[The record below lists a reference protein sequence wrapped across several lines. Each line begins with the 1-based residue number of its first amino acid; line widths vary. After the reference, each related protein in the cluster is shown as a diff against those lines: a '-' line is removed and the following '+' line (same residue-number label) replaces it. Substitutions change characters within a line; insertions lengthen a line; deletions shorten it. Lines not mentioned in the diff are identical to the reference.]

1 MTITMEF
8 HSILVLHCFAVFR
21 ITLIVLWVVLN
32 LLLCG
37 QPDVRLEEVYS
48 HEARPH
54 AHPDLTDNRVN
65 NLILNRVPPRG
76 GGGGGGGGGVERF
89 KVCGRGGG

>member
-1 MTITMEF
+1 
-8 HSILVLHCFAVFR
+8 
-21 ITLIVLWVVLN
+21 LIVLWVVLN

-54 AHPDLTDNRVN
+54 AHPDLT
-65 NLILNRVPPRG
+65 
-76 GGGGGGGGGVERF
+76 ERTESTTSS
-89 KVCGRGGG
+89 

>member
-1 MTITMEF
+1 MTITMKF
-8 HSILVLHCFAVFR
+8 NSILRPLVLHSFTVFR
-21 ITLIVLWVVLN
+21 LTLIVLWVVLN

-54 AHPDLTDNRVN
+54 AHPDLT
-65 NLILNRVPPRG
+65 
-76 GGGGGGGGGVERF
+76 ERTESTTPS
-89 KVCGRGGG
+89 